1 MEGCPVTTVVGFLR
15 PFRNAVLALTL
26 LAAVSGCQGTGDPAD
41 DDVGAGT
48 LSAMAGHLTL
58 LNQELLPASLDVDGT
73 AAAALQGGLRSALE
87 AVNPCEGYDPFN
99 CQPVLLRYYL
109 AATRVLVASMFVT
122 LLAEVVDRI
131 IEHETDFA
139 DGSTGAITVGNRT
152 IAWSR
157 ASASN
162 YSLLVKDGGQPV
174 FHVAV
179 EDWTTT
185 IRADLDLLLEGGPGG
200 RMEIAFRFVDL
211 HTWNIEA
218 TIVGQPCRPDDVRA
232 PRNFRLA
239 IRREAGLWKG
249 KALTYHPF
257 FAEAAPTCDTLETA
271 DTSMNLYTDFV
282 GDHAAA
288 KANIYFLRR
297 DKDALDDISGYGMD
311 ALCVNH
317 PEILGGNACS
327 GAGGQVFPSSYTN
340 PFCNPAATDIAHWGD
355 SCQRISA
362 GVADGTFGPA
372 TDWTLPSDFHRMAIT
387 LPASL

>member
-1 MEGCPVTTVVGFLR
+1 VTTVVGFLR
-15 PFRNAVLALTL
+15 PFPNAVLALTL
-26 LAAVSGCQGTGDPAD
+26 AAAVAGCQGTGDPAD
-41 DDVGAGT
+41 EDVGTGT
-48 LSAMAGHLTL
+48 LSAMAERLTL
-58 LNQELLPASLDVDGT
+58 LNQELLPASLDVDG
-73 AAAALQGGLRSALE
+73 AAATALQGSLRSALE
-87 AVNPCEGYDPFN
+87 PFNPCEGYDPFS

-109 AATRVLVASMFVT
+109 AATRVLVGSMFVT

-131 IEHETDFA
+131 IEHETGFA
-139 DGSTGAITVGNRT
+139 DGSTGTITVGNRT
-152 IAWSR
+152 IAWTR

-162 YSLLVKDGGQPV
+162 YSILVKDGAYPV

-179 EDWTTT
+179 NDWTTT
-185 IRADLDLLLEGGPGG
+185 IQADLDRLSAGGPGG
-200 RMEIAFRFVDL
+200 RMEITFGFVDL

-257 FAEAAPTCDTLETA
+257 FAEAAPSCDTVET
-271 DTSMNLYTDFV
+271 DETSMNLYTDFV

-311 ALCVNH
+311 ALCANN

-327 GAGGQVFPSSYTN
+327 GTGGQAFPSLYPN
-340 PFCNPAATDIAHWGD
+340 PFCNPAATDIARWGD
-355 SCQRISA
+355 SCRAISA
-362 GVADGTFGPA
+362 EVADGAFGPA
-372 TDWTLPSDFHRMAIT
+372 ADWVMPSDFHRLAIT
-387 LPASL
+387 LPNSL